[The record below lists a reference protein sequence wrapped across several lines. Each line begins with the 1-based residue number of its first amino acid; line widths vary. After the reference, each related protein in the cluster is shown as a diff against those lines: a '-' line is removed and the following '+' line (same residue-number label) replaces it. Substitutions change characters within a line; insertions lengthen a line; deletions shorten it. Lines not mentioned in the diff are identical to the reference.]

1 MKKLISLIFVALI
14 SSQMWAATQT
24 MKVYF
29 IYDDGGLTTKDYSI
43 ASVTSV
49 TPPSGYTITNAATS
63 GTTNAN
69 KYYTFTVS
77 GSTPSSAK
85 FTITI
90 SAASGWEPVKWVK
103 GKNKGDTQIGTAGS
117 STLTASKSD
126 LGTTEFALLL
136 KRQEITISATSAG
149 NGTGQISKTN
159 GSGYTS
165 SVSVTPSTTVY
176 LKATPS
182 SSSYVFDYWSNNQ
195 NSTKIYDAS
204 TSVTPSVATT
214 YTAHFKAAPAP
225 STFSVSLSVSP
236 EGAGVVSASPASSIS
251 SGGSSTLSVTSTTS
265 GYTFDGWYENN
276 SKLSGNSSYTLS
288 SITANRTIVARFTPA
303 PVNYTANPGEN
314 VMQCGTGITIPNIAN
329 AVDLGFGVL
338 WAKKNVGASSVD
350 YRGTRYTYAAA
361 KALSASD
368 LGGTGWRLPTYD
380 EFSSSGLLVLD
391 THVDGNNF
399 VFTRATGYNGV
410 ELIIATEGANLA
422 EIWSSYESGNTRRV
436 GRANRNTNTWTCI
449 NNIDM
454 STQASYEAWVRP
466 VFDLAAAGIKKLTI
480 NVVKDGVTTTNNYYV
495 ANGQVVNITPA
506 SVSGYNSSW
515 TSGASGTGTKT
526 FTVTAN
532 TTATITYVEDITYV
546 TATFNDYNGTQLYQN
561 TSVQSGTTPTYGGSS
576 VPDYTAGGYTY
587 RFNGTWSPALGTI
600 TADETYTAQYDKYVT
615 ATFQNEAGETVGSVL
630 VRENTAPSDADGI
643 SGITGPAKT
652 GTTDGYTYTF
662 DTWKTSADVLY
673 TVAITD
679 HTTYLPAYTRDARE
693 LTLEDKGN
701 DAYYQGIAEE
711 YYDENTPVYLRK
723 ITYNRS
729 FPALKWS
736 TFSLPFNWTI
746 DEDSPLDG
754 IVYSFDGATG
764 DYTSLNVS
772 FSAGVTVIEA
782 GVPYLLYP
790 TEKLDALVFD
800 LDNTESNTQ
809 LYLTDAI
816 INDGDDAVSVT
827 VGTGQVTFSA
837 TNRGYTLYGQT
848 KNDAVNETWK
858 DYLFLSNNRLYYPNR
873 NGNTLYAFRAFFH
886 VNSGAGVAPRM
897 RITANGQTIEID
909 EADANTTDEQSAA
922 RVRKTIENGVLIIE
936 RNGNRYNAQGA
947 MIQ

>member
-1 MKKLISLIFVALI
+1 MKKLISLLAAMVLTIP
-14 SSQMWAATQT
+14 MWAINYT
-24 MKVYF
+24 
-29 IYDDGGLTTKDYSI
+29 YS
-43 ASVTSV
+43 TSV
-49 TPPSGYTITNAATS
+49 ASGS
-63 GTTNAN
+63 GTAYICTGSSFSGT
-69 KYYTFTVS
+69 KTSVS
-77 GSTPSSAK
+77 
-85 FTITI
+85 
-90 SAASGWEPVKWVK
+90 
-103 GKNKGDTQIGTAGS
+103 QTAGS
-117 STLTASKSD
+117 SYKLTMKATPAANNTF
-126 LGTTEFALLL
+126 LGWATSS
-136 KRQEITISATSAG
+136 SATSY
-149 NGTGQISKTN
+149 ISTDAT
-159 GSGYTS
+159 YT
-165 SVSVTPSTTVY
+165 VSAPY
-176 LKATPS
+176 G
-182 SSSYVFDYWSNNQ
+182 
-195 NSTKIYDAS
+195 
-204 TSVTPSVATT
+204 ATT
-214 YTAHFKAAPAP
+214 YYAFFAAAAP
-225 STFSVSLSVSP
+225 
-236 EGAGVVSASPASSIS
+236 
-251 SGGSSTLSVTSTTS
+251 TSQ
-265 GYTFDGWYENN
+265 
-276 SKLSGNSSYTLS
+276 
-288 SITANRTIVARFTPA
+288 TANYKIGST
-303 PVNYTANPGEN
+303 NYTMNAYN
-314 VMQCGTGITIPNIAN
+314 MGTGDNILWGDR
-329 AVDLGFGVL
+329 AV
-338 WAKKNVGASSVD
+338 
-350 YRGTRYTYAAA
+350 
-361 KALSASD
+361 
-368 LGGTGWRLPTYD
+368 
-380 EFSSSGLLVLD
+380 
-391 THVDGNNF
+391 
-399 VFTRATGYNGV
+399 
-410 ELIIATEGANLA
+410 
-422 EIWSSYESGNTRRV
+422 
-436 GRANRNTNTWTCI
+436 
-449 NNIDM
+449 
-454 STQASYEAWVRP
+454 
-466 VFDLAAAGIKKLTI
+466 
-480 NVVKDGVTTTNNYYV
+480 
-495 ANGQVVNITPA
+495 
-506 SVSGYNSSW
+506 
-515 TSGASGTGTKT
+515 GASGTGVVGLYYQYGNVTACTGSASSSYSYSGVYTTTNALPADCDPATAALGEGWRTPTSAEYTTLMSTATVSRTSSSVQSITAVANSKTIYFYMGGYKYTTSVSYASSSGNAYYWTSTKYSSSEAYRLNLSHTTSSSSGYVSGKSASGSNHTTFYYAQQIKPVYDVANYTLTVKADGTTSTNYSGKWGATQSVTASKTGKVFKRWNDGNTSNPRTFKICNITYTAEFEDPKVTATFNNWDGTELYKNTNVTSGTTPTYGGSTPTKPSTEEYDYTFNDWSPALGNITSNTTYTAT
-526 FTVTAN
+526 FTAVPKVVN
-532 TTATITYVEDITYV
+532 V

-576 VPDYTAGGYTY
+576 VPDYTADGYTY

-600 TADETYTAQYDKYVT
+600 TADQTYTAQYDKYVT
-615 ATFQNEAGETVGSVL
+615 ATFQNEAGVTVGSVL
-630 VRENTAPSDADGI
+630 VKEGTAPSDADGI
-643 SGITGPAKT
+643 SGISGPAKT

-679 HTTYLPAYTRDARE
+679 HTTYLPAYTRVARE
-693 LTLEDKGN
+693 LTLLDKGS
-701 DAYYQGIAEE
+701 DDYYQGIAAE
-711 YYDENTPVYLRK
+711 YYDEDTPVYLRK

-772 FSAGVTVIEA
+772 FSAGVTEIEA